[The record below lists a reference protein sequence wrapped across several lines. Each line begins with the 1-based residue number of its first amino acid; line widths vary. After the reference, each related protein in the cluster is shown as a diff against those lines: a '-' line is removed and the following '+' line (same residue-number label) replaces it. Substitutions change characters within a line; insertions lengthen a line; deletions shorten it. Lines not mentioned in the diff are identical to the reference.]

1 VRASKAA
8 AEAIADPNG
17 SQAIKAVYDHVVGA
31 FDEGL
36 LDSASVWPALKTA
49 TDNALTIT
57 SSSIN
62 WAPFRTSISAMIT
75 ERKQRGGLQ
84 SKDEIAKVLL
94 SIAQGA
100 SMAADGKPALSDG
113 QVVEIA
119 IKTNEAI
126 DAQ

>member
-1 VRASKAA
+1 
-8 AEAIADPNG
+8 
-17 SQAIKAVYDHVVGA
+17 
-31 FDEGL
+31 
-36 LDSASVWPALKTA
+36 
-49 TDNALTIT
+49 
-57 SSSIN
+57 
-62 WAPFRTSISAMIT
+62 MIT